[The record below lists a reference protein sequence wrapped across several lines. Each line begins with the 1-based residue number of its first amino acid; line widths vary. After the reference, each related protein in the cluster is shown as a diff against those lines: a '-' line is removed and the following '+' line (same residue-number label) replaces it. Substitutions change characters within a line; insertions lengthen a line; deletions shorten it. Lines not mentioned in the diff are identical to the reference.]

1 VKGLNSN
8 LHPIALI
15 LVIFLLADLTLG
27 IASDVLN
34 LRQAKSTLPDP
45 FKGWYDPQRY
55 AKSQRYLGV
64 TTRFGW
70 FVSIINLIIMLGFWF
85 GGGFGWLDG
94 RVRSLDVPEIADGL
108 IYIGALLLF
117 KSLLSLPMSIYATF
131 VIESRFGFNKTTWK
145 IFIKDR
151 IKGLLLGLFLG
162 TPLVTA
168 ILAFFQYAGTNAW
181 WYCWLATTGFMLLMQ
196 YIAPTY
202 IMPLFNRFQ
211 PLPQGELRDAIT
223 AYARSIDFG
232 LDNIFVMD
240 GSRRSTKS
248 NAFFTGFGSHRRIVL
263 FDTLIEKHTVDELVA
278 VLAHEMGH
286 YKLRHILKGMAVGIV
301 QAGAMFYLLSLFISY
316 PGLFEAFYVPDVS
329 VYAGLI
335 FFGMLYAPIDGLLAL
350 ALKAFSRRNEYAADR
365 FSIRTSGKGEAMVSA
380 LKRLSVDN
388 LSNLQPHPLHV
399 FLNYSHPPVL
409 ARIEAIEGWLNP

>member
-1 VKGLNSN
+1 
-8 LHPIALI
+8 LHPIALT
-15 LVIFLLADLTLG
+15 LVILLVADLALG
-27 IASDVLN
+27 IASDMLN
-34 LRQAKSTLPDP
+34 LRQAASRLPDP
-45 FKGWYDPQRY
+45 FRGWYDPQNY
-55 AKSQRYLGV
+55 AKSQRYLKV

-70 FVSIINLIIMLGFWF
+70 LVSAINLVVILGFWF
-85 GGGFGWLDG
+85 GRGFGWLDG
-94 RVRSLDVPEIADGL
+94 RVRSLDLHEVAGGL
-108 IYIGALLLF
+108 IYIGALLLL
-117 KSLLSLPMSIYATF
+117 KSLLSLPVSIYATF
-131 VIESRFGFNKTTWK
+131 VIESRFGFNKTTWRV
-145 IFIKDR
+145 FIKDR
-151 IKGLLLGLFLG
+151 IKGLLLALLLG
-162 TPLVTA
+162 APLVAA
-168 ILAFFQYAGTNAW
+168 ILAFFQYAGAQAW
-181 WYCWLATTGFMLLMQ
+181 WYCWAATTGFMLLMQ

-202 IMPLFNRFQ
+202 IMPLFNRFE

-248 NAFFTGFGSHRRIVL
+248 NAFFTGFGRHRRIVL

-286 YKLRHILKGMAVGIV
+286 YKLQHILKSTAIGIV

-335 FFGMLYAPIDGLLAL
+335 FFSMLYAPVDRLLAL
-350 ALKAFSRRNEYAADR
+350 AVHAFSRRNEYAADR
-365 FSIRTSGKGEAMVSA
+365 FSIRTSGQGEAMVTA

-388 LSNLQPHPLHV
+388 LSNLQPHPLYV

-409 ARIEAIEGWLNP
+409 ARIEAIEDWLKHETG

>member
-1 VKGLNSN
+1 V
-8 LHPIALI
+8 
-15 LVIFLLADLTLG
+15 DLSLG
-27 IASDVLN
+27 VASDVLN
-34 LRQAKSTLPDP
+34 LKQTKSTLPDQ
-45 FKGWYDPQRY
+45 FKGWYDPERY

-70 FVSIINLIIMLGFWF
+70 FVSIINLMVMLVFWF

-94 RVRSLDVPEIADGL
+94 RVRSLELPDIVAGL
-108 IYIGALLLF
+108 IYIGALLML
-117 KSLLSLPMSIYATF
+117 KSILGLPMSIYATF
-131 VIESRFGFNKTTWK
+131 VIESRFGFNKTTWQV
-145 IFIKDR
+145 FVKDR
-151 IKGLLLGLFLG
+151 IKGLLLGLILG
-162 TPLVTA
+162 TPLLAA
-168 ILAFFQYAGTNAW
+168 ILAFFQYAGAQAW

-202 IMPLFNRFQ
+202 IMPLFNRFE
-211 PLPQGELRDAIT
+211 PLPQGDLRNAIM

-240 GSRRSTKS
+240 GSKRSTKS
-248 NAFFTGFGSHRRIVL
+248 NAFFTGFGNHRRIVL
-263 FDTLIEKHTVDELVA
+263 FDTLIEKHTVDELMA

-286 YKLRHILKGMAVGIV
+286 YKLRHILKGMAIGIV
-301 QAGAMFYLLSLFISY
+301 QAGVMFYLLSLFISY

-350 ALKAFSRRNEYAADR
+350 AVKAFSRRNEYAADD
-365 FSIRTSGKGEAMVSA
+365 FSIRTSGKAEAMIAA

-388 LSNLQPHPLHV
+388 LSNLQPHPLYV
-399 FLNYSHPPVL
+399 FLNYSHPPIL
-409 ARIEAIEGWLNP
+409 ARIEAIEDWLKGA